1 MFIKLV
7 NWKKKAD
14 ELMFHTL
21 IRVHPQVIQQHPARA
36 MRGIRLINWFILLF
50 GVISVILLFYCFF
63 TSAVKLLGI
72 STGSGNR
79 NITVYNM
86 NHWWTENRKM
96 ATSNND
102 QWTENNTNYF
112 DLSILA
118 SETTANVKTPLHNT
132 NGITIDPIEHVNET
146 DQVPVV
152 SLASTDITSGYL
164 TRPKVNCALKF
175 GTTDE
180 TTCHPSLVLMPEQ
193 QLTNNLDASS
203 PIGVD
208 NEASCL
214 AFDVVQ
220 EMNTEIEQN

>member
-7 NWKKKAD
+7 KWKKKAD

-21 IRVHPQVIQQHPARA
+21 IRVHPQVIQQHPARV

-72 STGSGNR
+72 STGSGSR

-86 NHWWTENRKM
+86 NQWWTENRKM

-102 QWTENNTNYF
+102 QWTENDTDYF
-112 DLSILA
+112 DVSILA
-118 SETTANVKTPLHNT
+118 SETTANFKTP
-132 NGITIDPIEHVNET
+132 
-146 DQVPVV
+146 
-152 SLASTDITSGYL
+152 
-164 TRPKVNCALKF
+164 
-175 GTTDE
+175 
-180 TTCHPSLVLMPEQ
+180 LVLMPEQ

-208 NEASCL
+208 NGISCL
-214 AFDVVQ
+214 AVDLVQ
-220 EMNTEIEQN
+220 EMNTEND